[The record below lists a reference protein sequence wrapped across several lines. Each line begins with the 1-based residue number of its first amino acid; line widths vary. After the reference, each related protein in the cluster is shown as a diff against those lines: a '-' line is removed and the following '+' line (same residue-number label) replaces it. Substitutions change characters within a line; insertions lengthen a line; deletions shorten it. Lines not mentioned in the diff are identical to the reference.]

1 MGKEKGSRPKIPE
14 IYLDYN
20 ATTPVAGPVQ
30 EAIDLA
36 LKDLWGNPSSRH
48 RLGQMAR
55 EALESARAQV
65 ASLINADPEEVSFT
79 SGGTESNNTVIMGVC
94 QEMSCRGRHLITSR
108 IEHPSIINPCLHM
121 AGQGWE
127 VSFVGVGSDC
137 IVDPLE
143 IQEALRPDTVLI
155 SVMLANN
162 ETGAIQP
169 LREISQLAHRHGILV
184 HTDAAQAIGKIP
196 VDVKA
201 LGVDYLSIAGH
212 KLYAPKGIGAL
223 YRAKGSPPC
232 QIIFGGGQEHGLRPG
247 TEPLPLAVG
256 LGAACDFVAGNME
269 TDTKRERRLR
279 EMLYEG
285 LVGLGHPVVRNSD
298 PSKGLPN
305 TLSISFIG
313 KNGAEILEHAPEIMA
328 STGSACHEKSTEV
341 SHVLAAM
348 GLSTEA
354 AMGTL
359 RLTLGHWTTESDIEI
374 AVQAIGRALESRSLT

>member
-1 MGKEKGSRPKIPE
+1 MIKEKGPHLKITE

-20 ATTPVAGPVQ
+20 ATTPVARPVQ
-30 EAIDLA
+30 KAIDFA
-36 LKDLWGNPSSRH
+36 LEDLWGNPSSGH
-48 RLGQMAR
+48 RLGQMAK

-65 ASLINADPEEVSFT
+65 AALINADPEEISFT

-94 QEMSCRGRHLITSR
+94 QEMSTKGRHLITSR
-108 IEHPSIINPCLHM
+108 VEHPSIIHPCLHM
-121 AGQGWE
+121 AEQGWE
-127 VSFVGVGSDC
+127 VSFAGVNSDC
-137 IVDPLE
+137 IVDPVE
-143 IQEALRPDTVLI
+143 IQETLRPDTVLV

-162 ETGAIQP
+162 EIGAIQP
-169 LREISQLAHRHGILV
+169 ITEISQLAHRHGVLV

-212 KLYAPKGIGAL
+212 KLYAPKGIGVL

-232 QIIFGGGQEHGLRPG
+232 QLIFGSGQEHGLRPG
-247 TEPLPLAVG
+247 TESVPLAVG
-256 LGAACDFVAGNME
+256 LGTACDFVAQNME
-269 TDTKRERRLR
+269 SDAKREKQLR
-279 EMLYEG
+279 ERLYEG
-285 LVGLGHPVVRNSD
+285 LARLGHPVVRHDD
-298 PSKGLPN
+298 PVKGLPN

-313 KNGAEILEHAPEIMA
+313 KNGAKILRHAPEIMA
-328 STGSACHEKSTEV
+328 STGAACHEKDTGV

-348 GLSTEA
+348 RLSPEV

-374 AVQAIGRALESRSLT
+374 AIQAIATAVERI